1 MKHVRLITL
10 LLLSVFGCAR
20 NPDEPALNKV
30 FKASRVSVKSEM
42 GADGHTVLWNKEDK
56 ISIFDGVENNCFTI
70 DESSLNGSSA
80 SFTGKVSDDASQ
92 FVALYP
98 YSGEAVF
105 SGLSIETVLPAEQNA
120 VAGGFDPAC
129 AIAAAVTGNET
140 LVFHNLVS
148 LFKISLGAGQTDIN
162 AIHIAGNGSEAL
174 AGAFSVELDS
184 SGVPVFIDGGAD
196 KEICAKGSFSAGES
210 YYLAVLG
217 NVFLPDG
224 ITVTL
229 DHKNGQNSKKVVSS
243 SIELEPGTV
252 YGIDVSDAALVSVF
266 KSDVLSFAKGAKQDF
281 ALDGMAEVVLKSAVP
296 AGWTV
301 SASDPEW
308 ILIQAPAGTDNI
320 DFSGLLT
327 FAFRTTSGGTFEESV
342 TVRLAGINSVQDF
355 KDFRVKN
362 MNGGDVSP
370 YLVGDKIVLN
380 TDLNIGH
387 ADMMEDGT
395 CFIYSLAYPL
405 EGSGKT
411 ITINNSTTGDM
422 NALFGYL
429 RANVSNLK
437 LAGNLSASDALCYMA
452 PLAAYCGEY
461 PYVGRTVTIS
471 NVESTA
477 NVTYTNS
484 KGTSS
489 SRIAG
494 LVAVCTGDNG
504 TVSFTNCKVLGKITA
519 GQSILDTGGF
529 VGRGE
534 SGSPGV
540 IVTFTDCEFAGEIV
554 YNQTV
559 IHSNPRVGGF
569 VASGER
575 RTKYTRCTNS
585 GKITANLN
593 NTVFDPD
600 GGGGLGGILGR
611 SSKVASGYNMGWYLN
626 NVTTTCQIT
635 INGQPSSATTDYF
648 GVIIGSRQDDPQ
660 QYVSVTEGGSLI
672 INNY

>member
-148 LFKISLGAGQTDIN
+148 LFKISLGATQTDVK
-162 AIHIAGNGSEAL
+162 AIHIEGNGSELL
-174 AGAFSVELDS
+174 AGAFSVEMDPN
-184 SGVPVFIDGGAD
+184 GGAAFIGGGAD
-196 KEICAKGSFSAGES
+196 KEICATGVFSADGS
-210 YYLAVLG
+210 YYLAVIG
-217 NVFLPDG
+217 NIDFKSGV
-224 ITVTL
+224 TVTL
-229 DHKNGQNSKKVVSS
+229 DHQTGQTTKKVISTPIEMKPG
-243 SIELEPGTV
+243 SI
-252 YGIDVSDAALVSVF
+252 YGIDMSEVPVMSVF
-266 KSDVLSFAKGAKQDF
+266 KKDVLSFALNGKKEIT
-281 ALDGMAEVVLKSAVP
+281 LDGMTEVALKSAVP
-296 AGWTV
+296 AGWEV
-301 SASDPEW
+301 KASDPEW
-308 ILIQAPAGTDNI
+308 ITIKAPSSRDNV
-320 DFSGLLT
+320 DLSGSLT
-327 FAFRTTSGGTFEESV
+327 FAFKTSSGGSFEETV

-355 KDFRVKN
+355 KDFRTAN
-362 MNGGDVSP
+362 MNGGDVSD
-370 YLVGDKIVLN
+370 YLSGDKIVLN
-380 TDLNIGH
+380 TDLEIGH
-387 ADMMEDGT
+387 GDMLEDGS
-395 CFIYSLAYPL
+395 CFLHSLAYPL

-411 ITINNSTTGDM
+411 ITINNSTTGET
-422 NALFGYL
+422 NSLIGYL
-429 RANVSNLK
+429 RAGVSNLK
-437 LAGNLSASDALCYMA
+437 LAGSLTTSNSTCHMA
-452 PLAAYCGEY
+452 PLAANCGEY
-461 PYVGRTVTIS
+461 PTIAKTVTIS
-471 NVESTA
+471 NVESSVD
-477 NVTYTNS
+477 VTYTNS
-484 KGTSS
+484 KGTTSS
-489 SRIAG
+489 QIAG
-494 LVAVCTGDNG
+494 LVAICSGVNC
-504 TVSFTNCKVLGKITA
+504 TVSFDKCKVTGRITT

-626 NVTTTCQIT
+626 NVTTTCDIT
-635 INGQPSSATTDYF
+635 VNGQPSGATTDYF
-648 GVIIGSRQDDPQ
+648 GKIIGSKKDEPQ
-660 QYVSVTEGGSLI
+660 QYVSVTEGGTLT
-672 INNY
+672 INYY